1 MAGKK
6 TISTETPLQQREK
19 VLAMLFGSGCRTEKE
34 LLSLALP
41 EIVTIPG
48 ITVPDMVIILEIQ
61 KRVKAGKLYSWL
73 AGESEEQ
80 NKTEMQQKERAG
92 EKDD

>member
-6 TISTETPLQQREK
+6 TVSTETPLQQREK

-41 EIVTIPG
+41 EIISIPG
-48 ITVPDMVIILEIQ
+48 ITVPDMAIILEIQ
-61 KRVKAGKLYSWL
+61 KRVKALQLACRGIGGKEQIRNA
-73 AGESEEQ
+73 AGSRCV
-80 NKTEMQQKERAG
+80 K
-92 EKDD
+92 